1 MPGHHVPIEQA
12 DTPVRVERMGG
23 VSWRFVAVIGLVA
36 GLIAIAI
43 AKPWESPRV
52 PLPGDWASAIANAS
66 PDAPDPTSAAAPND
80 PELDAAVMRK
90 LCDAPPQWRLVTMEA
105 TALGNSRTMYGATAA
120 EASGPADRSIP
131 TAHLSAIHLY
141 AIGLCQPNAAGLRS
155 AVRPLEGIT
164 LWKVPPRGAPAR
176 VVGFSTL
183 DQELF
188 SLGEG
193 YFGPPPAEPGSAQ
206 PTASPPVWQPGRYVF
221 EIDRGGDNGQALW
234 LALDFAA
241 ARQLPATLTPSP
253 MPLSSPGNGAGTASS
268 GRPLDY

>member
-12 DTPVRVERMGG
+12 DTPVRVERTGG
-23 VSWRFVAVIGLVA
+23 VSWRFVAVMGLVA
-36 GLIAIAI
+36 GLITMAI
-43 AKPWESPRV
+43 AKPWGSPRV
-52 PLPGDWASAIANAS
+52 PQPGDWASAIAKAS
-66 PDAPDPTSAAAPND
+66 LDAPGPTSPAPTND
-80 PELDAAVMRK
+80 PELDAAAMRK
-90 LCDAPPQWRLVTMEA
+90 LCDAPPQWRLVTMEV
-105 TALGNSRTMYGATAA
+105 TALGDSRTMYGATAA

-141 AIGLCQPNAAGLRS
+141 GIGLCQPNASGLRS
-155 AVRPLEGIT
+155 ADRPLEGIT
-164 LWKVPPRGAPAR
+164 LWRIQPGAEPQR
-176 VVGFSTL
+176 IVGFSTL

-193 YFGPPPAEPGSAQ
+193 YFGPPPTEPGSAQ
-206 PTASPPVWQPGRYVF
+206 PTESPPFWQPGRYVF
-221 EIDRGGDNGQALW
+221 EIDRGGDAGQALW

-253 MPLSSPGNGAGTASS
+253 IPLSSPRNGAGTASS

>member
-12 DTPVRVERMGG
+12 DITVRVERVGG

-36 GLIAIAI
+36 GLITIAI
-43 AKPWESPRV
+43 AKPWGSPRV
-52 PLPGDWASAIANAS
+52 PTPVDWASAMAKAS
-66 PDAPDPTSAAAPND
+66 LDAPEPTSPAATSD
-80 PELDAAVMRK
+80 PELDAAVKRK

-105 TALGNSRTMYGATAA
+105 TALGESRTMYGATAA

-141 AIGLCQPNAAGLRS
+141 AIGLCQPNASGLRS
-155 AVRPLEGIT
+155 ADRPLEAIT
-164 LWKVPPRGAPAR
+164 LWQIKPGAEPQR
-176 VVGFSTL
+176 IVGFSTL
-183 DQELF
+183 DTGLF
-188 SLGEG
+188 RLGEG
-193 YFGPPPAEPGSAQ
+193 YFGPPSGERGSAAA
-206 PTASPPVWQPGRYVF
+206 TGSPPVWQPGRYVF
-221 EIDRGGDNGQALW
+221 EIDRGGDAGQALW

-253 MPLSSPGNGAGTASS
+253 MPLSSPGNDAGTASS